1 MLLKIQCVETRLL
14 NLFLTAYQK
23 YFLIKIRQI
32 CRLCFFLYA
41 LKNTMRRD
49 TTAQFICKGF
59 IQNIFPLKS
68 GKSAGNA
75 LQKDVLSQEEISRHG
90 IRPPLIFFV

>member
-23 YFLIKIRQI
+23 YFLVKVKQI
-32 CRLCFFLYA
+32 CRWFFCFYA

-49 TTAQFICKGF
+49 TTAQFICKDF
-59 IQNIFPLKS
+59 IQNIFPLGL
-68 GKSAGNA
+68 GKSAGSV
-75 LQKDVLSQEEISRHG
+75 LKKDVLSQEEISRHDT
-90 IRPPLIFFV
+90 RLPLIFFE